1 MNELSHNKP
10 SLTRSLLAI
19 ILLLSGIQV
28 IRLVCYRTAAL
39 IGYTT
44 GWFQEYGDITNG
56 LAMLVT
62 GLILWLIFRPPL
74 KTIGLTGFTGR
85 SVTKI
90 VEVCAAILLFIL
102 AGINLFL
109 NPDQLVPTFV
119 SCLIFPF
126 FEEPL
131 FRGWIWNKV
140 SPALPGKWNGLL
152 CVLLTAA
159 LFAIWHLGYWDVV
172 ALHVKPG
179 TTFASM
185 QHIMWMKMVISSI
198 IGLLTGLLRWKTGN
212 IYASIL
218 FHAAWNLF
226 GR

>member
-1 MNELSHNKP
+1 MNPLQDVKP
-10 SLTRSLLAI
+10 SLIKSLLEI
-19 ILLLSGIQV
+19 FLLLSGIQV
-28 IRLVCYRTAAL
+28 IRFICYRTMAL
-39 IGYTT
+39 AGSAT
-44 GWFQEYGDITNG
+44 GWFQQYGDITNE
-56 LAMLVT
+56 LSILIT
-62 GLILWLIFRPPL
+62 GLIIWLIFRPPL
-74 KTIGLTGFTGR
+74 KMIGITGFTGR
-85 SVTKI
+85 SGTKI
-90 VEVCAAILLFIL
+90 VEVCATILLLIL
-102 AGINLFL
+102 AVINLVL
-109 NPDQLVPTFV
+109 DLGQVIPTLV
-119 SCLIFPF
+119 SCLIFPL

-140 SPALPGKWNGLL
+140 SPTISAKWNGLL
-152 CVLLTAA
+152 CVLLTAT

-198 IGLLTGLLRWKTGN
+198 IGVVTGLLRWKTGN

-218 FHAAWNLF
+218 FHATWNLF